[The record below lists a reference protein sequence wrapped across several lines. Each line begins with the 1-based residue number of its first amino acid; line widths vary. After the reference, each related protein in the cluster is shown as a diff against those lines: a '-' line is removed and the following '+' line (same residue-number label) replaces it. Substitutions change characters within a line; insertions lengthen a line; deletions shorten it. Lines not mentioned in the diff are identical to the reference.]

1 MKPWPLSSVL
11 KRFDVLAAT
20 DQGLQCA
27 DMLQLLR
34 CSALVVCKSHVLIN
48 KGKLLAAVSMKRGKH
63 TKKGVGCDQREL
75 NQQRRSSLVAAF
87 KTSSWL
93 CSNEG
98 AQAECLCGP
107 ACSSS
112 EGKSKQIQL

>member
-27 DMLQLLR
+27 DMLQVLR

-48 KGKLLAAVSMKRGKH
+48 KGKLLAAVSNDTRKTH
-63 TKKGVGCDQREL
+63 KKGNRM
-75 NQQRRSSLVAAF
+75 RSTGTESA
-87 KTSSWL
+87 K
-93 CSNEG
+93 
-98 AQAECLCGP
+98 AQFI
-107 ACSSS
+107 SSS
-112 EGKSKQIQL
+112 FQDLQLAMQQ